1 MLPRRW
7 LALLVLGGCLSA
19 CGVRG
24 NPRPPLPD
32 VRPPAPADAGPDAG
46 PSAAPDAGR

>member
-1 MLPRRW
+1 MRLWRT
-7 LALLVLGGCLSA
+7 ALLVFAAGLTA

-32 VRPPAPADAGPDAG
+32 VRPPPADGGADAGH
-46 PSAAPDAGR
+46 

>member
-1 MLPRRW
+1 MLRRRW
-7 LALLVLGGCLSA
+7 VALLVLGGWLSA

-32 VRPPAPADAGPDAG
+32 VRPPLAADAGV
-46 PSAAPDAGR
+46 DAGR

>member
-32 VRPPAPADAGPDAG
+32 VRPPPSADAGPDGG
-46 PSAAPDAGR
+46 PRPVLDAGR